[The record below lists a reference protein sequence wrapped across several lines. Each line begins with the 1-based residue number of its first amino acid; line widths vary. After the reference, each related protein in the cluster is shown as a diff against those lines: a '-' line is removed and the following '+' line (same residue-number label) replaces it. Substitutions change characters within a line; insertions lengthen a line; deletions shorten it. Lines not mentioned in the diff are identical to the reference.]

1 MPKMAVRTLKKT
13 AIGNIRST
21 ENPNK
26 TIQDSE
32 KLYMLCGDCEDLF
45 SEKETW
51 FANKIFHPYLKKE
64 KTIFDY
70 DENLA
75 YFITSVN
82 WRSLYLDILD
92 FVENSVVG
100 IDALECLIESEK
112 IMNEFLRGKRNDL
125 GKIENHIFF
134 FDDIKELFVDASNF
148 ADLKPHAT
156 FHRGIGSYTFCYE
169 DEKTYGTL
177 TNMMGV
183 ILVTLYHKGQREVWN
198 NTEILNGVGRIE
210 AKDQQIQSVFGNEL
224 IHIMETAKKASEAMS
239 VAQQK
244 KAEDRIK
251 AAGEDVKNFFVLLV
265 SLKKKEYDE
274 KTIATLSK
282 LIPQNI
288 LFALEYENES
298 RLAIYHTKVMQ
309 TAWIPTEEQ
318 KVELKGLNLDTVWE
332 NIVIAVGG
340 LNIEKGNTL
349 DEQIEINEKK
359 QKLEK
364 EIAKLE
370 KQARAEKQPKKKF
383 ELVQAEKKLKEK
395 LKLLEG

>member
-1 MPKMAVRTLKKT
+1 MYNLTKCALCGNEAELELSHTVPKMAVRTLKKT

-112 IMNEFLRGKRNDL
+112 IMNEFLREKRNDL

-134 FDDIKELFVDASNF
+134 FDDIKELSVGASNF

-183 ILVTLYHKGQREVWN
+183 ILV
-198 NTEILNGVGRIE
+198 
-210 AKDQQIQSVFGNEL
+210 
-224 IHIMETAKKASEAMS
+224 
-239 VAQQK
+239 
-244 KAEDRIK
+244 
-251 AAGEDVKNFFVLLV
+251 
-265 SLKKKEYDE
+265 
-274 KTIATLSK
+274 
-282 LIPQNI
+282 
-288 LFALEYENES
+288 
-298 RLAIYHTKVMQ
+298 KV
-309 TAWIPTEEQ
+309 P
-318 KVELKGLNLDTVWE
+318 
-332 NIVIAVGG
+332 
-340 LNIEKGNTL
+340 
-349 DEQIEINEKK
+349 
-359 QKLEK
+359 
-364 EIAKLE
+364 
-370 KQARAEKQPKKKF
+370 
-383 ELVQAEKKLKEK
+383 
-395 LKLLEG
+395 